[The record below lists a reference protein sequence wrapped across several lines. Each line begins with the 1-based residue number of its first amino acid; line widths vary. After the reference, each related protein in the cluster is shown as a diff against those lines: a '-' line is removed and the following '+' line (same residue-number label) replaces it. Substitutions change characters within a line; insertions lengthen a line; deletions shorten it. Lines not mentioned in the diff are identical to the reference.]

1 MGLMMSAPT
10 AKEVV
15 AGKIA
20 GEIILSNEPGVTM
33 RKWRGLFDISQ
44 IKVAEKMGVSP
55 SVISDYESGRR
66 KSPGTQFV
74 KRFVEAIVT
83 IDEDG
88 GGRLLMEFSRI
99 GNIPTGAILDIKEF
113 PMPITGKRLCEAIK
127 GEVLACPQLLNRDIY
142 GYTVLDSIKAIVSLP
157 DFTPIF
163 GVTTERALVFANVT
177 YGRSP
182 MVAVRVAPLKPRMVV
197 LHKPNEADE
206 LGVKLAEVERIPL
219 VISTLPDVESLIKAL
234 KDLYHSIVSQ
244 KSAT

>member
-1 MGLMMSAPT
+1 MGSVMAGST

-15 AGKIA
+15 ASKIA
-20 GEIILSNEPGVTM
+20 GEIILSNEPGITM
-33 RKWRGLFDISQ
+33 RKWRELFDISQ
-44 IKVAEKMGVSP
+44 LQVAKKMKVSP

-74 KRFVEAIVT
+74 RRFVEAIVT
-83 IDEDG
+83 TDEEG
-88 GGRLLMEFSRI
+88 GGRLLREFSRI
-99 GNIPTGAILDIKEF
+99 GNIPTGAILDLKEF
-113 PMPITGKRLCEAIK
+113 PSPITGKRLCEAIK
-127 GEVLACPQLLNRDIY
+127 GEVLACPQLLDRNIY

-182 MVAVRVAPLKPRMVV
+182 MVAVRVAPLKPRMMV
-197 LHKPNEADE
+197 LHKPSEADE
-206 LGVKLAEVERIPL
+206 LGMKLAEIERIPL

-234 KDLYHSIVSQ
+234 KELYHSIVSQ
-244 KSAT
+244 KPAT